1 MGAAISSSG
10 SVADQTN
17 GITPITKLDG
27 TGTIFG
33 TSTALPYVQAS
44 TDPTA
49 YNGQGVGYIQYHT
62 PVPRIMQWNLSLQRA
77 LTTDFVAEVAYV
89 ASHGSGL
96 NFQTDLN
103 QIPQNLL
110 SSNDSGDRPY
120 SNFQSIQGSTNNA
133 VSNYNSLQVSV
144 TKRMTHGVSLSF
156 NYVWSHMLDDMDSS
170 GWGSRA
176 GPQDFQVA
184 SIAGANYSNSNFDVR
199 HAFKGYAVYELP
211 FGRGKQFLNGSR
223 LLDEAI
229 GGWQLSGT
237 LVLSTGNPF
246 TVTGNQN
253 TYAQAGAAYP
263 NWIPGVSTKPANRSI
278 SNWFNPAAFFQ
289 PASGTFG
296 DVPRNSIYG
305 PGLNVVNMS
314 ASKSFS
320 LPWESVKIQFRCD
333 AQNVFNHPSFGVPG
347 DIGLGNTP
355 GTGGVGLPYN
365 TANVALNTVTV
376 GGRNLQLGL
385 RLTF

>member
-1 MGAAISSSG
+1 MNGG
-10 SVADQTN
+10 CVAST
-17 GITPITKLDG
+17 TP
-27 TGTIFG
+27 
-33 TSTALPYVQAS
+33 LPFVQAS

-62 PVPRIMQWNLSLQRA
+62 PVPRIAQWNLSVQRA

-96 NFQTDLN
+96 NFPTDLN

-133 VSNYNSLQVSV
+133 VSNYNSLQASI

-176 GPQDFQVA
+176 GPQDFQIA
-184 SIAGANYSNSNFDVR
+184 SIPGANYSNSNFDVR
-199 HAFKGYAVYELP
+199 HAFKGYAVYQLP
-211 FGRGKQFLNGSR
+211 FGTGKQFLNGSR

-246 TVTGNQN
+246 TVTGTQN
-253 TYAQAGAAYP
+253 TYAQAGASYP
-263 NWIPGVSTKPANRSI
+263 NWVPGVSTKPANRSI
-278 SNWFNPAAFFQ
+278 SNWFNPAAFSQ
-289 PASGTFG
+289 PARWNLWRCTEKQHLWAWTQCGEHVRQQELFFALG
-296 DVPRNSIYG
+296 ERQDPVPLRCAKRVQPSQLRRTWRYQ
-305 PGLNVVNMS
+305 PRQYDWHRRRRS
-314 ASKSFS
+314 A
-320 LPWESVKIQFRCD
+320 VQHR
-333 AQNVFNHPSFGVPG
+333 
-347 DIGLGNTP
+347 
-355 GTGGVGLPYN
+355 
-365 TANVALNTVTV
+365 
-376 GGRNLQLGL
+376 
-385 RLTF
+385 